1 MKAPELETPTL
12 TPRTQFYFVYYIHLF
27 PLLEIIIIIAQ
38 KGVFSQQQSQAQ
50 IQIYKKWFYFSIT
63 ESFFFSI
70 SCSHSVLYSHNM
82 KFKRQKVY
90 HLYLF
95 ELREKKRKQYG
106 KYKKIVSKNNLKQ
119 RSLGKQTSIRMSC
132 KSNNNN

>member
-1 MKAPELETPTL
+1 MHETPELETPTL
-12 TPRTQFYFVYYIHLF
+12 TPRTQFYFAYYIPLF

-70 SCSHSVLYSHNM
+70 SGSHSVLYSHNM

-90 HLYLF
+90 HLYLN
-95 ELREKKRKQYG
+95 LGRKKGSNMVNTRKSYQ
-106 KYKKIVSKNNLKQ
+106 KI
-119 RSLGKQTSIRMSC
+119 I
-132 KSNNNN
+132 